1 MGRDKAL
8 LPFRGGALAQSVAHA
23 VSEAAGSATLVG
35 DPGRYGA
42 LGYPVIPDLYPRE
55 GPLGGIL
62 TALRH
67 SVAGDLADW
76 NLIVACDMPQ
86 LDGEMLRGLVGIASG
101 CEADALLPVGPA
113 GRPEPLCA
121 LYHRRCLAAFEGVFA
136 TGIRKVTA
144 ALETVRTMRLP
155 VAEVSYFQNVNTPE
169 EWAGHAAG

>member
-8 LPFRGGALAQSVAHA
+8 LPFRGGALAQAVARVA
-23 VSEAAGSATLVG
+23 VEAAGSVNLIG
-35 DPGRYGA
+35 DPDRYGA
-42 LGYPVIPDLYPRE
+42 LGYPVIADLYPGE

-67 SVAGDLADW
+67 SAADW

-86 LDGEMLRGLVGIASG
+86 LDVEMLRGLIRIATRG
-101 CEADALLPVGPA
+101 GADSLLPVSPD

-121 LYHRRCLAAFEGVFA
+121 VYHRRCLGPFEEAFAGGV
-136 TGIRKVTA
+136 RKVTA

-155 VAEVSYFQNVNTPE
+155 MTEVSYFQNVNTPE
-169 EWAGHAAG
+169 EWVGHAAG